1 MIMDCFADFHTHIL
15 PRLDDGSKSLEQS
28 LQMLQMEAQAGVKR
42 VVFTPHF
49 YPHESSISEFL
60 LERDFAYHRLLN
72 AVKEIPGMP
81 EMYLGAEVYFY
92 RGMADSKELKKL
104 TIAGSPYI
112 LIEMPTGEWTEG
124 MYEELTAL
132 HRRGLYP
139 IIAHLDRYITP
150 LKTRGIP
157 ERLAK
162 LPVLVQMNTDALESV
177 WSRRQFIKYLKKDMV
192 HLVGTDCH
200 NCTTRSPQMQKVMKW
215 IEPLGEQTMQRIR
228 AYEDSILSPLR

>member
-1 MIMDCFADFHTHIL
+1 MACFADFHTHIL
-15 PRLDDGSKSLEQS
+15 PKLDDGSKSLEQS

-60 LERDFAYHRLLN
+60 LERDFSYRRL
-72 AVKEIPGMP
+72 VKAAEGIPGMP

-104 TIAGSPYI
+104 TIANSPYI
-112 LIEMPTGEWTEG
+112 LIEMPTDKWTEG
-124 MYEELTAL
+124 MYEELNAL

-150 LKTRGIP
+150 FNTRGIP

-162 LPVLVQMNTDALESV
+162 LPVLVQMNTDALQSV
-177 WSRRQFIKYLKKDMV
+177 WTRGLFLKYLKKDMV
-192 HLVGTDCH
+192 HLIGTDCH

-215 IEPLGEQTMQRIR
+215 IEPLGEQTIQRIHE
-228 AYEDSILSPLR
+228 YEDRILSPSR